1 MWPNTDIA
9 YLDIILGP
17 MFSGKTSK
25 LIEIY
30 NYCLNHNIGIIAIN
44 HSLDTRYG
52 KNVITSH
59 DNKSIPCIQV
69 KNLYDIFN
77 NEEYCNKFSE
87 AKVVL
92 INEGQFFEDLFDF
105 VLYILEQ
112 KFKQIH
118 ICGLDGD
125 FKRCKFGQMLDLI
138 PHCDN
143 VTKYKAICK
152 NCSLGELGLFTHRNS
167 SEEGQ
172 ISIGSENYES
182 LCRYCYN
189 KSKLDEEH
197 LFNYLKKQFKLN

>member
-1 MWPNTDIA
+1 
-9 YLDIILGP
+9 
-17 MFSGKTSK
+17 
-25 LIEIY
+25 
-30 NYCLNHNIGIIAIN
+30 
-44 HSLDTRYG
+44 
-52 KNVITSH
+52 
-59 DNKSIPCIQV
+59 
-69 KNLYDIFN
+69 
-77 NEEYCNKFSE
+77 
-87 AKVVL
+87 
-92 INEGQFFEDLFDF
+92 
-105 VLYILEQ
+105 
-112 KFKQIH
+112 
-118 ICGLDGD
+118 
-125 FKRCKFGQMLDLI
+125 MLDLI